1 MAAPVAQSTLSPALQ
16 RRLAE
21 HREEARRF
29 REQHG
34 DPVEYLAA
42 IVRDSFDQE
51 ALDEAAR
58 EFYEGSSEWDDEVD
72 ER

>member
-34 DPVEYLAA
+34 DPFEYMAA
-42 IVRDSFDQE
+42 IVCRSFDQE
-51 ALDEAAR
+51 SLEEAVR
-58 EFYEGSSEWDDEVD
+58 EFYEGRSIWDDEVD